1 MDNPENLTRLGIQ
14 DKQSKNTRQ
23 KTKKMSNT
31 VPTTETQ
38 LNYMYDKYIIDVQY
52 IDVYINKTYKW
63 LR

>member
-52 IDVYINKTYKW
+52 IDVYINKTYK
-63 LR
+63 

>member
-1 MDNPENLTRLGIQ
+1 MDNPEKLTRLGIQ

>member
-1 MDNPENLTRLGIQ
+1 MDNPENLTRLGIK

-23 KTKKMSNT
+23 KIKKMSNT

-52 IDVYINKTYKW
+52 IDVYINKTYK
-63 LR
+63 

>member
-1 MDNPENLTRLGIQ
+1 MDNPEKLTRLGIQ

-52 IDVYINKTYKW
+52 IDVYINKTYK
-63 LR
+63 